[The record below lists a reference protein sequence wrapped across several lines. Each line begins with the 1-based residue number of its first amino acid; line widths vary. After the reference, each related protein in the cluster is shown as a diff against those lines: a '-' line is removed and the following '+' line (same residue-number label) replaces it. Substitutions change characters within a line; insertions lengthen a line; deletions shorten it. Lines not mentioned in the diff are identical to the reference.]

1 MERAQRRERY
11 QRTLFKAI
19 TKINRSSDLN
29 DAGWETHEE
38 EKDSDARLESCD
50 AVARME
56 VQPTDEHAE

>member
-11 QRTLFKAI
+11 QGTLFKAN
-19 TKINRSSDLN
+19 TKINQSSDLN
-29 DAGWETHEE
+29 DEGSETHEE

-50 AVARME
+50 AVASVE